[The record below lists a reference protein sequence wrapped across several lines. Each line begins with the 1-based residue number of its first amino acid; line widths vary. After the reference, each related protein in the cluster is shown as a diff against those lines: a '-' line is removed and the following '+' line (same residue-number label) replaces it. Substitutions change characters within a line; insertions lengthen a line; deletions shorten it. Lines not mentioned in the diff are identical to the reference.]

1 MRKAAIIMAVF
12 VFFGVFGFA
21 MASATTI
28 GVDLAHG
35 ESDKGLAVLTDRDGN
50 VLAEGMIK
58 TLSDFN
64 WVYIGDP
71 AVADTLG
78 IQNVGD
84 KITYDAIKDV
94 DFLILGQPSQAFSPD
109 EIQAIV
115 QWWNDGNRI
124 LWVAADSD
132 YGDGPNRID
141 FADTILDAI
150 GANLRVDQASVE
162 DATSNAGAG
171 YRVIGLVNPDP
182 DTPEKDMITKDL
194 ANGGKVLFHGPGV
207 VAYYDE
213 NGDWKPLPVG
223 GGIENIYVIV
233 TSSKDGQIVE
243 NTDPA
248 ANAYTAGDTGQFPL
262 MAVQLFPDMKNVL
275 IVSGETPYGGYE
287 PMWAPE
293 YHGVKLD
300 GPQFVSNF
308 IKWAVYVQGEL
319 GKETASETT
328 SEASETGSE
337 TTEGG
342 ETGGT
347 TCGPAA
353 LVGLA
358 LVPLLLR
365 RK

>member
-1 MRKAAIIMAVF
+1 MATF
-12 VFFGVFGFA
+12 
-21 MASATTI
+21 SP
-28 GVDLAHG
+28 
-35 ESDKGLAVLTDRDGN
+35 K
-50 VLAEGMIK
+50 MIK
-58 TLSDFN
+58 TISDVT
-64 WVYIGDP
+64 WAYIGP
-71 AVADTLG
+71 AEKADTLG
-78 IQNVGD
+78 IKQLGD

-94 DFLILGQPSQAFSPD
+94 DFLIFGQPTQAFSPPD

-115 QWWNDGNRI
+115 KWWNDGNRI

-132 YGDGPNRID
+132 YGDGPQRID
-141 FADTILDAI
+141 FADAVLDAI
-150 GANLRVDQASVE
+150 GANLRIDQASVE
-162 DATSNAGAG
+162 DSTSNAGAG
-171 YRVIGLVNPDP
+171 YRVVGLVNPP
-182 DTPEKDMITKDL
+182 DSATPEKDMLTKNL

-213 NGDWKPLPVG
+213 NGNWKALKPNA
-223 GGIENIYVIV
+223 GIKNVYVIV
-233 TSSKDGQIVE
+233 TSSENGQIVE

-262 MAVQLFPDMKNVL
+262 MAVQLFPDKKNVL

-308 IKWAVYVQGEL
+308 IHWAVSVQ
-319 GKETASETT
+319 KESG
-328 SEASETGSE
+328 GS
-337 TTEGG
+337 
-342 ETGGT
+342 

-365 RK
+365 RRK

>member
-1 MRKAAIIMAVF
+1 MRKAAMIVAVF

-35 ESDKGLAVLTDRDGN
+35 ESDKGLAALTDKNGT

-58 TLSDFN
+58 TLGDFN

-71 AVADTLG
+71 AEADTLG
-78 IQNVGD
+78 IDSVGE

-94 DFLILGQPSQAFSPD
+94 DFLILGQPSQAFAQD

-115 QWWNDGNRI
+115 KWWSDGNRI

-132 YGDGPNRID
+132 YGDGVNRID
-141 FADTILDAI
+141 FADAILDNI

-171 YRVIGLVNPDP
+171 YRVVGQVNPDSSTP
-182 DTPEKDMITKDL
+182 DKDMITKDL

-207 VAYYDE
+207 VAYVDDSG
-213 NGDWKPLPVG
+213 NWKALTPNA
-223 GGIENIYVIV
+223 GIENVYVIV

-243 NTDPA
+243 NNDPA
-248 ANAYTAGDTGQFPL
+248 ANAYEAGSTGVFPL
-262 MAVQLFPDMKNVL
+262 MAVQLFPDKKNVL

-308 IKWAVYVQGEL
+308 IKWATSVQSTLGQTKSESGE
-319 GKETASETT
+319 S
-328 SEASETGSE
+328 
-337 TTEGG
+337 
-342 ETGGT
+342 

-353 LVGLA
+353 ILGLA
-358 LVPLLLR
+358 LLPLLR
-365 RK
+365 RRK

>member
-1 MRKAAIIMAVF
+1 
-12 VFFGVFGFA
+12 
-21 MASATTI
+21 
-28 GVDLAHG
+28 
-35 ESDKGLAVLTDRDGN
+35 
-50 VLAEGMIK
+50 
-58 TLSDFN
+58 
-64 WVYIGDP
+64 
-71 AVADTLG
+71 
-78 IQNVGD
+78 
-84 KITYDAIKDV
+84 
-94 DFLILGQPSQAFSPD
+94 
-109 EIQAIV
+109 
-115 QWWNDGNRI
+115 
-124 LWVAADSD
+124 
-132 YGDGPNRID
+132 
-141 FADTILDAI
+141 
-150 GANLRVDQASVE
+150 
-162 DATSNAGAG
+162 
-171 YRVIGLVNPDP
+171 
-182 DTPEKDMITKDL
+182 MITKDL